1 MKRLIIATML
11 VSTGAMAQ
19 SYEIPSIEQMA
30 NQPILSNRGAVVL
43 PVAPISRTGPTTV
56 WQSGSYTYIEEPRG
70 TTTVFQN
77 GQFTY
82 IRPPNG
88 ERQTMCQTIGQFSY
102 CN

>member
-1 MKRLIIATML
+1 MKQVIIATML

-19 SYEIPSIEQMA
+19 SAYEIPSIEQMV
-30 NQPILSNRGAVVL
+30 NQPVLSRGAVVL

-56 WQSGSYTYIEEPRG
+56 WQSGNYTYIEEPRG
-70 TTTVFQN
+70 TTTVFQA

-82 IRPPNG
+82 INQPDG
-88 ERQTMCQTIGQFSY
+88 RQNMCQTIGQFSY

>member
-1 MKRLIIATML
+1 MKRVIIATML

-19 SYEIPSIEQMA
+19 SAYEIPSIEQMV
-30 NQPILSNRGAVVL
+30 NQPVLSRGAVVL

-56 WQSGSYTYIEEPRG
+56 WQSGNYTYIEEPRG
-70 TTTVFQN
+70 TTTVFQA

-82 IRPPNG
+82 INQPDG
-88 ERQTMCQTIGQFSY
+88 RQNMCQTIGQFVY

>member
-1 MKRLIIATML
+1 MKQVILVAAL

-30 NQPILSNRGAVVL
+30 NQPILSRGAVVL

-56 WQSGSYTYIEEPRG
+56 WQSGNYTYIDEP
-70 TTTVFQN
+70 Q
-77 GQFTY
+77 GQTEVYQSGKLTY
-82 IRPPNG
+82 ITPPKG
-88 ERQTMCQTIGQFSY
+88 PQTVCQTIGKFTY

>member
-1 MKRLIIATML
+1 MKQVIIATML

-19 SYEIPSIEQMA
+19 MSYDIELDTPSR
-30 NQPILSNRGAVVL
+30 NSVFNRNPAIL

-56 WQSGSYTYIEEPRG
+56 WQSGNYTYIEEPRG
-70 TTTVFQN
+70 TTTVFQA

-82 IRPPNG
+82 INQPDG
-88 ERQTMCQTIGQFSY
+88 RQNMCQTIGQFSY

>member
-19 SYEIPSIEQMA
+19 SSYEIPSIGQMA
-30 NQPILSNRGAVVL
+30 SRPVSTVL

-56 WQSGSYTYIEEPRG
+56 WQAGNYTFIDEPQG
-70 TTTVFQN
+70 QTTVFQDK
-77 GQFTY
+77 QFTY
-82 IRPPNG
+82 ITPPKG
-88 ERQTMCQTIGQFSY
+88 PQTVCQTIGKFVY

>member
-1 MKRLIIATML
+1 ML

-19 SYEIPSIEQMA
+19 SGYEIPSIEQMV
-30 NQPILSNRGAVVL
+30 NQPVISRGAVVL

-56 WQSGSYTYIEEPRG
+56 WQSGNYTFIEEPRG
-70 TTTVFQN
+70 QTTVFQS

-82 IRPPNG
+82 INQPNG
-88 ERQTMCQTIGQFSY
+88 QQTMCQTIGQFVY

>member
-1 MKRLIIATML
+1 MKRVIIATML

-19 SYEIPSIEQMA
+19 MSYDIEVP
-30 NQPILSNRGAVVL
+30 NQNSVFNRNPAIL

-70 TTTVFQN
+70 TTTVFQD

>member
-1 MKRLIIATML
+1 MKQVIIATML

-19 SYEIPSIEQMA
+19 SAYEIPSIEQMA
-30 NQPILSNRGAVVL
+30 SQPILSRGAVVL

-56 WQSGSYTYIEEPRG
+56 
-70 TTTVFQN
+70 FQA

-82 IRPPNG
+82 INQPDG
-88 ERQTMCQTIGQFSY
+88 RQNMCQTIGQFSY

>member
-1 MKRLIIATML
+1 MKRVIIATML

-19 SYEIPSIEQMA
+19 MSYDIEMDTPSQ
-30 NQPILSNRGAVVL
+30 NSVFNRRQPVL

-70 TTTVFQN
+70 TTTVFQD

-82 IRPPNG
+82 INQPDG
-88 ERQTMCQTIGQFSY
+88 RQNMCQTIGQFSY

>member
-19 SYEIPSIEQMA
+19 MSYDIEMDTSSR
-30 NQPILSNRGAVVL
+30 NSVFNRRQPVL

-56 WQSGSYTYIEEPRG
+56 WQSGNYTYIEEPRG
-70 TTTVFQN
+70 TTTVFQA

-82 IRPPNG
+82 INQPDG
-88 ERQTMCQTIGQFSY
+88 RQNMCQTIGQFSY

>member
-19 SYEIPSIEQMA
+19 SAYEIPSIEQMV
-30 NQPILSNRGAVVL
+30 NQPTVSIL

-56 WQSGSYTYIEEPRG
+56 WQAGNYTFIDEPQG
-70 TTTVFQN
+70 QTTVFQDK
-77 GQFTY
+77 QFTY
-82 IRPPNG
+82 ITPPKG
-88 ERQTMCQTIGQFSY
+88 PQTVCQTIGKFVY